1 MSELQSTVVS
11 KVENNCTYPMTA
23 NYWAPLEYNEED
35 DDVGVQTTTEY
46 AVANN
51 VTDAAVQHD
60 LRHMILSWI
69 NQRVSKNKPFVRTA
83 STMIVD
89 SGATSHFV
97 RPEEKLPITGTSHK
111 VVMLPDG
118 TSLQATHTALLPF
131 ESLSGKARN
140 ADVLPGLR
148 PNSLISVGK
157 LADADYT
164 TIFHPRGDGEQCMK
178 RTRSDYSHCENLFS
192 KGGEMRMGC
201 GDSHMKHSRRT
212 RSIKRELILTRM
224 KGRQLYTTYH
234 LQLKWFDTSMLPRA
248 SQSKTHG

>member
-1 MSELQSTVVS
+1 
-11 KVENNCTYPMTA
+11 MTA

-51 VTDAAVQHD
+51 VTDAAVQQD
-60 LRHMILSWI
+60 LRHVILSWI

-83 STMIVD
+83 STMIVNP
-89 SGATSHFV
+89 GATSHFV

-140 ADVLPGLR
+140 AVVLPGLR
-148 PNSLISVGK
+148 PNSLISIGK
-157 LADADYT
+157 LADADNT
-164 TIFHPRGDGEQCMK
+164 TIFHPRGDGVTVHEKDSFRLLSLRKPVLQGW
-178 RTRSDYSHCENLFS
+178 RDANGLWRFSH
-192 KGGEMRMGC
+192 
-201 GDSHMKHSRRT
+201 
-212 RSIKRELILTRM
+212 
-224 KGRQLYTTYH
+224 
-234 LQLKWFDTSMLPRA
+234 
-248 SQSKTHG
+248 